1 MHSTALTKSRTINS
15 AFHHDSFPAALPA
28 FPKRMP
34 DYQSLEA
41 VDRVAVKSSL
51 TPQGVG
57 GFASRGSGKPVPPC
71 VPRGFAC

>member
-1 MHSTALTKSRTINS
+1 MKSRTINS
-15 AFHHDSFPAALPA
+15 AFHRDSFLAALPA

-41 VDRVAVKSSL
+41 VDRIAVKSCVM
-51 TPQGVG
+51 PQGIG
-57 GFASRGSGKPVPPC
+57 GFAPRGSRKPVPRC